1 MLNNELNHTE
11 FSVKSGERM
20 FVNGVVGIESFDSTY
35 LELKLSNTGMS
46 VEGENMKIESLDHSN
61 GELVIVGKI
70 QGVFYSNGKKKSG
83 FFSQIFG

>member
-1 MLNNELNHTE
+1 MPA
-11 FSVKSGERM
+11 VRAGRM
-20 FVNGVVGIESFDSTY
+20 QVRYVGQIVLD
-35 LELKLSNTGMS
+35 
-46 VEGENMKIESLDHSN
+46 VGENVPLHDLLMINIEQNLTVGAVYSLDHSN